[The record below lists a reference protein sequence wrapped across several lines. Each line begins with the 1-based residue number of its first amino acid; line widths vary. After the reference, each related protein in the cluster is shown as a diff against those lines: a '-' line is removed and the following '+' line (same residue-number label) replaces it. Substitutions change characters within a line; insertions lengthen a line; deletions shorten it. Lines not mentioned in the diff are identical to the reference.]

1 MQRTIDQAEK
11 QIEELEEKEQEI
23 QNEMANPDIASNF
36 DKLGPLQEKL
46 SDIQAQLDDAN
57 VNWEKAIEALD
68 NFE

>member
-46 SDIQAQLDDAN
+46 SDIKAQLDDAK

>member
-1 MQRTIDQAEK
+1 
-11 QIEELEEKEQEI
+11 
-23 QNEMANPDIASNF
+23 MANPDIASNF

>member
-1 MQRTIDQAEK
+1 MIK
-11 QIEELEEKEQEI
+11 NIFL
-23 QNEMANPDIASNF
+23 